1 MLRFFFFF
9 SPSLFNIVLWK
20 NPKANCTFITWK
32 KKYIIKDH
40 ILKSKLA
47 YALFFISLGTKLC
60 KCETYSLSKN
70 QFSEKAYAA
79 YICKTLYLHIGTD
92 KNRKIMS
99 LKK

>member
-1 MLRFFFFF
+1 MFF
-9 SPSLFNIVLWK
+9 LFQSI
-20 NPKANCTFITWK
+20 TFQYRSVNKSKSKLYVYHLK

-79 YICKTLYLHIGTD
+79 YIYKTLYLHIGTD
-92 KNRKIMS
+92 KNKKRMS